1 MGAAQH
7 GTHDIGGAQTN
18 EGRGETGT
26 DGGSG
31 HLEGNENDHKAEH
44 KAAGTDS
51 AKSMRKDDDASHENV
66 ARTRMGDGEGSDEQS
81 DAFRS
86 QAPKGA
92 GDETGAA
99 WRSETALITV
109 FGKHCDCNAQ
119 KCTHLKRLAPLASH
133 LLLLSH
139 CVLTQHEGQ
148 RKKSNYID

>member
-1 MGAAQH
+1 
-7 GTHDIGGAQTN
+7 
-18 EGRGETGT
+18 
-26 DGGSG
+26 
-31 HLEGNENDHKAEH
+31 
-44 KAAGTDS
+44 
-51 AKSMRKDDDASHENV
+51 MRKDDDASHENV

-148 RKKSNYID
+148 RKKSNYNDKLRELNRRHMEFQNMRLSTMLLMHSNPMGRAFH